1 MLCGLHEHW
10 QMRQMMSME
19 NPRRDSGGSDFGDNN
34 KSLFGSATAASSS
47 DLSNSAS
54 AAGATTAA
62 TATAASSSKSISSLS
77 TPSTTRNVTLMS
89 VSSTAV
95 QYSYE

>member
-10 QMRQMMSME
+10 QMRQMISME
-19 NPRRDSGGSDFGDNN
+19 NPRRDSGGRDFGGNN
-34 KSLFGSATAASSS
+34 KSLFGSAAAASSS
-47 DLSNSAS
+47 DLSNYAS

-62 TATAASSSKSISSLS
+62 TATSSSKSISSLS
-77 TPSTTRNVTLMS
+77 TPSTMRNVTLMS